1 MEISPHMTMNS
12 LNSFFAGIS
21 TGIIIFQSV
30 VIAPLVFS
38 QLKDGSAGPF
48 LRALFPRF
56 FLALTLFAAL
66 IVVNSI
72 VMQQPTSAIL
82 SAAAVLAGVVA
93 YLIIPATNR
102 ARDQGRSSAF
112 KKLHLTSILLMLVIA
127 TTNFLVL
134 LI

>member
-1 MEISPHMTMNS
+1 MNS
-12 LNSFFAGIS
+12 LNSFFAGLS
-21 TGIIIFQSV
+21 TGIIVFQSV
-30 VIAPLVFS
+30 IVAPLVFS

-56 FLALTLFAAL
+56 FLALTLLAAL

-72 VMQQPTSAIL
+72 VVQQPASAVL
-82 SAAAVLAGVVA
+82 SGTAVLAGVIA
-93 YLIIPATNR
+93 YLLIPATNR

-112 KKLHLTSILLMLVIA
+112 KRMHLASVLLMLVIA
-127 TTNFLVL
+127 TVNFLVL

>member
-1 MEISPHMTMNS
+1 MDS

-30 VIAPLVFS
+30 VVAPLVFS
-38 QLKDGSAGPF
+38 RLKDGSAGPF

-56 FLALTLFAAL
+56 FLALTLLAAL

-72 VMQQPTSAIL
+72 VMQKPVSATL
-82 SAAAVLAGVVA
+82 SAAAVLSGVIA
-93 YLIIPATNR
+93 YLLIPATNR

-112 KKLHLTSILLMLVIA
+112 KKFHLASVLLMLVIA
-127 TTNFLVL
+127 TVNFLVL

>member
-1 MEISPHMTMNS
+1 MNS

-30 VIAPLVFS
+30 IVAPLVFS

-56 FLALTLFAAL
+56 FLALTLLAAL

-72 VMQQPTSAIL
+72 VVQQPASAVL
-82 SAAAVLAGVVA
+82 SATAVLAGVIA
-93 YLIIPATNR
+93 YLLIPATNR
-102 ARDQGRSSAF
+102 ARDQGRSRAF
-112 KKLHLTSILLMLVIA
+112 KKLHLASVLLMLVIA
-127 TTNFLVL
+127 TVNFLVL

>member
-1 MEISPHMTMNS
+1 MSPHTIMNS
-12 LNSFFAGIS
+12 LNSFFAGLS
-21 TGIIIFQSV
+21 TGIIVFQSV
-30 VIAPLVFS
+30 VVAPLIFS

-56 FLALTLFAAL
+56 FLALTLLAAL

-72 VMQQPTSAIL
+72 VVQQPASAVL
-82 SAAAVLAGVVA
+82 SGTAVLAGVIA
-93 YLIIPATNR
+93 YLLIPATNR

-112 KKLHLTSILLMLVIA
+112 KKLHLASVLLMLVIA
-127 TTNFLVL
+127 TVNFLVL

>member
-1 MEISPHMTMNS
+1 MNS
-12 LNSFFAGIS
+12 LNSFFAGLS
-21 TGIIIFQSV
+21 TGIIVFQSV
-30 VIAPLVFS
+30 IVAPLVFS

-56 FLALTLFAAL
+56 FLALTLLAAL

-72 VMQQPTSAIL
+72 VVQQPASAVL
-82 SAAAVLAGVVA
+82 SATAVLAGVIA
-93 YLIIPATNR
+93 YLLIPATNR

-112 KKLHLTSILLMLVIA
+112 KKLHLASVLLMLVIA
-127 TTNFLVL
+127 TVNFLVL

>member
-1 MEISPHMTMNS
+1 MNS

-30 VIAPLVFS
+30 VVAPLVFS

-56 FLALTLFAAL
+56 FIALALLAAL

-72 VMQQPTSAIL
+72 VLQQPASALL
-82 SAAAVLAGVVA
+82 SATAVLAGVVA
-93 YLIIPATNR
+93 YLLIPATNR

-112 KKLHLTSILLMLVIA
+112 KKLHLASVLLMLVIA
-127 TTNFLVL
+127 TVNVLVL

>member
-1 MEISPHMTMNS
+1 MNS

-30 VIAPLVFS
+30 VVAPLVFS

-56 FLALTLFAAL
+56 FIALTLLAAL
-66 IVVNSI
+66 IVLNSI
-72 VMQQPTSAIL
+72 VLQQPESALL
-82 SAAAVLAGVVA
+82 SATAVLAGVVA
-93 YLIIPATNR
+93 YLLIPATNR

-112 KKLHLTSILLMLVIA
+112 KKLHLASVLLMLVIA
-127 TTNFLVL
+127 TVNVLVL

>member
-1 MEISPHMTMNS
+1 MNS
-12 LNSFFAGIS
+12 LNCFFAGIS
-21 TGIIIFQSV
+21 TGFIIFQSV
-30 VIAPLVFS
+30 VVAPLVFS

-56 FLALTLFAAL
+56 FIALALLAAL

-72 VMQQPTSAIL
+72 VMQQPESALL
-82 SAAAVLAGVVA
+82 SATAVLAGVVA
-93 YLIIPATNR
+93 YLLIPATNR

-112 KKLHLTSILLMLVIA
+112 KKLHLASVLLMLVIA
-127 TTNFLVL
+127 TVNVLVL

>member
-1 MEISPHMTMNS
+1 MNS
-12 LNSFFAGIS
+12 LNSFFAGLS
-21 TGIIIFQSV
+21 TGIIVFQSV
-30 VIAPLVFS
+30 VVAPLVFS

-56 FLALTLFAAL
+56 FLALTLLAAL

-72 VMQQPTSAIL
+72 VVQQPASAVL
-82 SAAAVLAGVVA
+82 SATAVLAGVIA
-93 YLIIPATNR
+93 YLLIPATNR

-112 KKLHLTSILLMLVIA
+112 KKLHLASVLLMLVIA
-127 TTNFLVL
+127 AVNFLVL

>member
-1 MEISPHMTMNS
+1 MNS

-30 VIAPLVFS
+30 VVAPLVFS

-56 FLALTLFAAL
+56 FLALTLLAAL

-72 VMQQPTSAIL
+72 VVQQPASAVL
-82 SAAAVLAGVVA
+82 SATAVLAGVIA
-93 YLIIPATNR
+93 YLLIPATNR

-112 KKLHLTSILLMLVIA
+112 KRLHLASVLLMLGIA
-127 TTNFLVL
+127 TVNFLVL

>member
-1 MEISPHMTMNS
+1 MNS

-21 TGIIIFQSV
+21 TGIIVFQSV
-30 VIAPLVFS
+30 IVAPLVFS

-56 FLALTLFAAL
+56 FLALTLLAAL

-72 VMQQPTSAIL
+72 VVQQPASAVL
-82 SAAAVLAGVVA
+82 SATAVLAGVIA
-93 YLIIPATNR
+93 YLLIPATNR

-112 KKLHLTSILLMLVIA
+112 KKLHLASVLLMLVIA
-127 TTNFLVL
+127 TVNFLVL

>member
-1 MEISPHMTMNS
+1 MTS

-56 FLALTLFAAL
+56 FIALTLLAAL

-72 VMQQPTSAIL
+72 VMQQTTSTLL
-82 SAAAVLAGVVA
+82 SVAAVLAGVIA
-93 YLIIPATNR
+93 YLLIPATNR
-102 ARDQGRSSAF
+102 ARDQGRSSTF
-112 KKLHLTSILLMLVIA
+112 KKLHLASVLLMLVIA
-127 TTNFLVL
+127 TVNVLVL

>member
-1 MEISPHMTMNS
+1 MNS
-12 LNSFFAGIS
+12 LNSFFAGLS
-21 TGIIIFQSV
+21 TGIIVFQSV
-30 VIAPLVFS
+30 IVAPLVFS

-56 FLALTLFAAL
+56 FLALTLLAAL

-72 VMQQPTSAIL
+72 VVQQPASAVL
-82 SAAAVLAGVVA
+82 SATAVLAGVIA
-93 YLIIPATNR
+93 YLLIPATNR

-112 KKLHLTSILLMLVIA
+112 KRLHLASVLLMLVIA
-127 TTNFLVL
+127 TVNFLVL

>member
-1 MEISPHMTMNS
+1 MNS

-30 VIAPLVFS
+30 VVAPLVFG
-38 QLKDGSAGPF
+38 QLKDGSAGLF

-56 FLALTLFAAL
+56 FIALTLLAAL

-72 VMQQPTSAIL
+72 VLQQPESALL
-82 SAAAVLAGVVA
+82 SATAVLAGVVA
-93 YLIIPATNR
+93 YLLIPATNR

-112 KKLHLTSILLMLVIA
+112 KKLHLASVLLMLVIA
-127 TTNFLVL
+127 TVNVLVL